1 MIAGGLLTVVEVAV
15 ALLCAC
21 LPVYRPLVKRFAPGL
36 TTAAVP
42 SDYKS
47 RSTCPGGV
55 KNHASTTSNKRGS
68 RRRINITNDI
78 SMTAHT
84 YVNGERVLFADDDE
98 LSLFPKDTRSI
109 STAEN
114 AL

>member
-1 MIAGGLLTVVEVAV
+1 MIPGGSLTVVEVA
-15 ALLCAC
+15 AAPLCAC
-21 LPVYRPLVKRFAPGL
+21 LPVYRLLVKRFAPGL
-36 TTAAVP
+36 TTAAVS

-55 KNHASTTSNKRGS
+55 RTHASTTSNKRGS

-84 YVNGERVLFADDDE
+84 YVNGERVLIADDDE
-98 LSLFPKDTRSI
+98 LSLFPKDTHSM
-109 STAEN
+109 STGEN
-114 AL
+114 GL